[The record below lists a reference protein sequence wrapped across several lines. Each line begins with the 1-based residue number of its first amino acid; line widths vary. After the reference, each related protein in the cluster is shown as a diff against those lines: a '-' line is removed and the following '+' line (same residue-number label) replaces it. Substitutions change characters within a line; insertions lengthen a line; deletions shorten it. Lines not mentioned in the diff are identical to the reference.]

1 MTWDLTEKFD
11 TPGGCVRWASF
22 GHGDPVVLLHGS
34 PFSSFLWRNIAPALA
49 RTRKVFVWD
58 MLGYGQSDKH
68 EDQDV
73 SLTAQGKLFT
83 QLLDHWGLSR
93 PSVVAHDIGG
103 AVALRALLL
112 EGAEYRDLT
121 LIDAVGGGKWG
132 TGYFKL
138 IRENSHIF
146 EQLPGYA
153 HEALVESHLRHATH
167 VGYQPDVLDAYLAP
181 WRGADGQAAFYRQYR
196 HAEQAQTDEFE
207 NLLGSVSVQTRIIW
221 GTEDRLLPM
230 EFAQLLHTRIPHAEL
245 LWVNA
250 AGHTIQEDAP
260 AQLLAH
266 LTTDFQPTTA

>member
-1 MTWDLTEKFD
+1 MSWDLEEEFE
-11 TPGGCVRWASF
+11 TPDGCVRWTSL
-22 GHGDPVVLLHGS
+22 GNGDPVVLLHGS
-34 PFSSFLWRNIAPALA
+34 PFSSFLWRDIAPALA
-49 RTRKVFVWD
+49 RTREVFVWD

-68 EDQDV
+68 DGQDV

-83 QLLDHWGLSR
+83 KLLEHWGLSR

-112 EGAEYRDLT
+112 EGAEYQDLT
-121 LIDAVGGGKWG
+121 LVDAVGGGEWG

-138 IRENSHIF
+138 IRENSHVF

-167 VGYQPDVLDAYLAP
+167 AGYKPDVLDAYIAP

-196 HAEQAQTDEFE
+196 QAEQAQTEEFE
-207 NLLGSVSVQTRIIW
+207 HLLGNVSVPTRIIW
-221 GTEDRLLPM
+221 GREDRLLPT

-245 LWVNA
+245 IWVDA

-266 LTTDFQPTTA
+266 LTAEFQPTLT